1 MLDVDVFDFSAL
13 FQTLVTLLDFSECFL
28 IINYKPKWNI
38 DVRPV
43 DVGFLLAV
51 LIRVYFQVKKC
62 VRSLDC
68 DGYTGAGNETG
79 FLNEITI

>member
-1 MLDVDVFDFSAL
+1 MNRA
-13 FQTLVTLLDFSECFL
+13 
-28 IINYKPKWNI
+28 
-38 DVRPV
+38 
-43 DVGFLLAV
+43 
-51 LIRVYFQVKKC
+51 YFQVKKC